1 MSWLARLR
9 NLVRENHLSRDIDRE
24 MAFHIAERTDDLVA
38 TGMTRRAAQR
48 EARRR
53 FGNYGTQK
61 ERRRDTNIIAW
72 LDVLA
77 KDVRYAARAL
87 RASPAYTA
95 VAVLSLGLGI
105 GANTAVFSLVD
116 AVVLRSLPV
125 QHPEEL
131 VQVRLDNNGYFTN
144 PIWEQLRDHQDVFR
158 GVFAFGNAYFNLAAA
173 GEERLAEG
181 LWVSGDFFSTLG
193 VRAVAG
199 RTLTRA
205 DDYRGCP
212 GIAAVSY
219 GFWQSTLGGDPA
231 AVGRMI
237 ALDGHLIQVVG
248 VIDPRFAGLD
258 VGRRVQVYA
267 PVCAQVV
274 ITGRNNLD
282 QRSTWYLH
290 IVGRMRPE
298 LSLPQ
303 LRARLTALSP
313 PIFANTLPPDG
324 SSEQQRQH
332 LGRRLEVRPSLDALS
347 GLRNTYARSL
357 GVLMAMV
364 AVVLLV
370 ACANVANLML
380 ARATV
385 RQPEIAVRVALG
397 ASRGRLVRQL
407 FTESLLLALAGATL
421 GLVFAR
427 WGSRLLVNMLSTS
440 DRIVEIDLALDP
452 RVLAFTTA
460 AAI

>member
-38 TGMTRRAAQR
+38 TGMTRRAAER

-61 ERRRDTNIIAW
+61 ERTRDTNIIAW

-298 LSLPQ
+298 LSLPSCARASPRS
-303 LRARLTALSP
+303 LRRSSRTRFRLTA
-313 PIFANTLPPDG
+313 
-324 SSEQQRQH
+324 
-332 LGRRLEVRPSLDALS
+332 
-347 GLRNTYARSL
+347 
-357 GVLMAMV
+357 
-364 AVVLLV
+364 
-370 ACANVANLML
+370 
-380 ARATV
+380 RASNSV
-385 RQPEIAVRVALG
+385 SISAE
-397 ASRGRLVRQL
+397 
-407 FTESLLLALAGATL
+407 
-421 GLVFAR
+421 
-427 WGSRLLVNMLSTS
+427 GSRSGPPSTRS
-440 DRIVEIDLALDP
+440 PDCGTRTRA
-452 RVLAFTTA
+452 R
-460 AAI
+460 